1 MSAVF
6 AQSDCNESNWQE
18 YYNSDGKDMSYCQ
31 LQKANLIYARLRGAN
46 LYGATLEGATLVG
59 ANLRGADLT
68 NVNLKGAYFE
78 GAVLENANLGGAD
91 LKRAILEGVES
102 RGITGR
108 PRSLPDG
115 WSLVDGTLIKDE
127 WGSSNPPDDMMADGA
142 NLTQSDCNKD
152 NWQEYYNSEGRDMT
166 DCDFSGVNLEGAD
179 LRGAILTGAI
189 LTGINLTN
197 AKLTEANLKGADL
210 SGAYLTGAY
219 LGGANL
225 KGATLGGAYLGGAI
239 LREVDLEGADLSG
252 AYLTGAYL
260 GGANLKGAYLTNA
273 NLTGA
278 ILREVD
284 LTNANLKGA
293 YLGGADLRG
302 AYLTGTNLTNA
313 NLKGVYLTEATLE
326 SADLTGAIFT
336 QSDNDGAPRVTPPSF
351 HIEKRAGFYKLFINT
366 NNSGDYG
373 RKEVENLYIVNTKEG
388 LNIRDN
394 NSSDGNKI
402 AGLPYGS
409 LVYISKVT
417 SKKITINDVDSETGI
432 SKIIEGNWVKIVSI
446 PAERNPLP
454 KNTIVGYAFDGFLT
468 KLKTDSY
475 NNLKFLEAENRVLY
489 SNLTEG
495 ETYLYKGQKYTG
507 VAISFY
513 DNGQLQFAAS
523 YIDGKLNGW
532 WRKWEE
538 NGAIFLETEYENGE
552 MVSEIDFN

>member
-197 AKLTEANLKGADL
+197 AKLTEANLK
-210 SGAYLTGAY
+210 
-219 LGGANL
+219 
-225 KGATLGGAYLGGAI
+225 
-239 LREVDLEGADLSG
+239 GADLSG